1 MHHVTR
7 PLRILLA
14 CAAAALLAAAP
25 AAAQDDLEDW
35 QRAELRAM
43 LEAIQAGLD
52 GRIEPVSEPFAFR
65 PDFLKGTDGNA
76 YVPFTLSIDP
86 ARVDT
91 PTLAMY
97 LYVVEP
103 GDDDAAFED
112 AFFAN
117 AAAGGG
123 GEPIRISRAF
133 AVPGGAYDV
142 YVVLR
147 ESDEDLAPDDNRPGD
162 RDREQI
168 DDYCAAEFP
177 DDVGMR
183 FACQEQEYRAYRLQ
197 RRPRRNFDENEE
209 HAAMMMLRTRVDVP
223 DFWNDRL
230 QLSSVILPEVVEP
243 LAAPLTPE
251 EQVLSPYS
259 LGTTRI
265 VPKSGQDFGKQAELS
280 PIFLV
285 YNPGIADG
293 SKPDVTIEYAFHTR
307 TDGGEEYFNRTN
319 PQQFNG
325 QTLPPGF
332 DLTLGHQIIAGQT
345 VPLSLF
351 PAGDYRLEI
360 KVIDNTNSAEIVE
373 NVMFTVLES

>member
-1 MHHVTR
+1 MNHITR
-7 PLRILLA
+7 PLRILVA
-14 CAAAALLAAAP
+14 CAASALLAAAP

-35 QRAELRAM
+35 QEDELRVM

-52 GRIEPVSEPFAFR
+52 GRIEPVSEPFGLR
-65 PDFLKGTDGNA
+65 TDFLKGTDGNA
-76 YVPFTLSIDP
+76 YVPYTLSIDP
-86 ARVDT
+86 ASVDE

-103 GDDDAAFED
+103 GDDVPAFED
-112 AFFAN
+112 AVFTS
-117 AAAGGG
+117 AASGG

-133 AVPGGAYDV
+133 QVPGGAYDV

-147 ESDEDLAPDDNRPGD
+147 ESSEDLALDDNRPGD
-162 RDREQI
+162 GDRERI
-168 DDYCAAEFP
+168 DAYCGEQFP
-177 DDVGMR
+177 EDLSMR

-197 RRPRRNFDENEE
+197 RRPRLSFDENEE
-209 HAAMMMLRTRVDVP
+209 RATMMMLRARVDVP
-223 DFWNDRL
+223 DFWNDQL
-230 QLSSVILPEVVEP
+230 QVSSVILPEVMET

-251 EQVLSPYS
+251 EQITSPYS

-265 VPKSGQDFGKQAELS
+265 VPKFDQDFGKQAELS
-280 PIFLV
+280 LIFLV
-285 YNPGIADG
+285 YNPGFADG
-293 SKPDVTIEYAFHTR
+293 SKPDITVEYAFHTR

-319 PQQFNG
+319 PQQFNA
-325 QTLPPGF
+325 QTLPPEF
-332 DLTLGHQIIAGQT
+332 DLEFGHQIVPGQT

-360 KVIDNTNSAEIVE
+360 KVIDNTNSAEIIE

>member
-1 MHHVTR
+1 MNHAIR
-7 PLRILLA
+7 PLRILAA
-14 CAAAALLAAAP
+14 CAASALLAAAP
-25 AAAQDDLEDW
+25 AASQDDLEDW
-35 QRAELRAM
+35 QEDELRLM

-52 GRIEPVSEPFAFR
+52 GRIEPVSEPFVLR
-65 PDFLKGTDGNA
+65 TDFIKGTDGNI
-76 YVPFTLSIDP
+76 YVPYTLSIDP
-86 ARVDT
+86 ARVDR

-103 GDDDAAFED
+103 GDDVPVFED
-112 AFFAN
+112 ALFAN
-117 AAAGGG
+117 VASGGD
-123 GEPIRISRAF
+123 EPIRISRAF
-133 AVPGGAYDV
+133 QVPGGSYDV

-285 YNPGIADG
+285 YNPGIVDG
-293 SKPDVTIEYAFHTR
+293 SKPDVTIEYAFYTL

-325 QTLPPGF
+325 QTLPDAF
-332 DLTLGHQIIAGQT
+332 DLTLGYQIMPGQR